1 MQVTD
6 PTHAHHHNITPGPY
20 ITHAHAPGES
30 NHHFTPENLP
40 SPRLIVSL
48 PSLRSPPPDPAPP
61 APRSPHPTPAGERHR
76 SARARRPARRPV
88 AVIPSFRLLTTRA
101 CVLSA
106 GRDRWGRAPG
116 SRRRRGR
123 AAWRRRRRGP
133 GPTTTTLSSCS
144 SLGIAVGAARS
155 LCLSKR
161 VCKGVLRR
169 TRARVRGIGVGF
181 GHMRSVD
188 LAPVACGRVR
198 FARLI
203 RLPSGLGSG

>member
-1 MQVTD
+1 MRPANQTTTRFVY
-6 PTHAHHHNITPGPY
+6 PPKIC
-20 ITHAHAPGES
+20 
-30 NHHFTPENLP
+30 
-40 SPRLIVSL
+40 RLLVSL
-48 PSLRSPPPDPAPP
+48 PPPCATRPQIRHRPLLDPRTPRPQVSATDPPARSAPSPPPFL
-61 APRSPHPTPAGERHR
+61 
-76 SARARRPARRPV
+76 
-88 AVIPSFRLLTTRA
+88 PSVLLTTRA

-106 GRDRWGRAPG
+106 GRDRWARAPG

-161 VCKGVLRR
+161 VCKGILRR

-181 GHMRSVD
+181 GHMRGVD

-198 FARLI
+198 SIDLSYI
-203 RLPSGLGSG
+203 